1 MTPNMRGIYAAAV
14 CLAAVTSVG
23 TAHAQTK
30 IGVWDV
36 KIDKDCAI
44 SQEWKTDS
52 KDTAGI
58 ILAYTS
64 KGQAMVLMF
73 SDSAWK
79 LKEKEDLNISLSVDK
94 KWGDKVP
101 GAAID
106 KTMAV
111 VGIPATSK
119 AIEALMNGRELYM
132 EIDGKGDDYAYT
144 YYLDDTR
151 KAISALE
158 ACRAQA
164 Q

>member
-1 MTPNMRGIYAAAV
+1 MRGIFAAAACV
-14 CLAAVTSVG
+14 AAFVSVG

-44 SQEWKTDS
+44 SQEWKTES
-52 KDTAGI
+52 KDTATI
-58 ILAYTS
+58 ALAYTN
-64 KGQAMVLMF
+64 KGQAMVLIF
-73 SDSAWK
+73 GDSAWK
-79 LKEKEDLNISLSVDK
+79 LKEKEDLTISLSVDK
-94 KWGDKVP
+94 KWSDKVP

-119 AIEALMNGRELYM
+119 AIDALMNGRELYM
-132 EIDGKGDDYAYT
+132 EIDGKSDDYAYT